1 MAPPRNI
8 LVLGGGIAGIAAA
21 LALSKE
27 LSPKVPGLRITIF
40 ELHHVP
46 STSGGAINLN
56 PAAQR
61 HLNHLGV
68 LKELDRM
75 GPDGGVEVKEVELFS
90 IHSGRRL
97 GRVDFSGKDGRGYGG
112 YKARR
117 VMRISLHLALLA
129 AAEKASNI
137 DVQFGKKVIDGI
149 ESGQTV
155 TIFFED
161 GSHAV
166 GDLALGCD
174 GVHSPT
180 RMRLVDPSTLS
191 EYTGVCFIQTTIRTS
206 QIAAP
211 IHFETTAMN
220 RARHGG
226 LLTTY
231 YHSTKEDIFV
241 AALAEVDAAE
251 ISSESASPRYRSST
265 TRHRRTTSERLRD
278 EVCGRFGDCAIPCVR
293 EIIEKSTN
301 WALYPV
307 YQLPPDRKWYT
318 ERTLLLG
325 DAAHAMPPR
334 DESAAYALDDAIL
347 FSRVLSLYIYQ
358 PIKEAFDV
366 YESMRRSSVTKAYNS
381 SNVTWAA
388 NKGSG
393 RWTNRLE
400 ECLTPW
406 QLYKDRKARIGAWEF
421 DASTLHIPP
430 PPRSPCQPSLCSLGH
445 R

>member
-1 MAPPRNI
+1 MVPMGPPRNI

-21 LALSKE
+21 LALSRE
-27 LSPKVPGLRITIF
+27 LSQKVPDLKITIF
-40 ELHHVP
+40 ELHNVP

-61 HLNHLGV
+61 HLDHLGV
-68 LKELDRM
+68 LEELDKM
-75 GPDGGVEVKEVELFS
+75 GADGGVEVKAVELFS

-97 GRVDFSGKDGRGYGG
+97 GRVDFAGKDGKGYGG

-117 VMRISLHLALLA
+117 VMRISLHLAMLA
-129 AAEKASNI
+129 AAEKTCNI
-137 DVQFGKKVIDGI
+137 EVKFGKKVIDGI
-149 ESGQTV
+149 ESGETV

-161 GSHAV
+161 GSSAV

-191 EYTGVCFIQTTIRTS
+191 EYTGVCFIQTTIKADRIT
-206 QIAAP
+206 AP

-220 RARHGG
+220 RARQGG

-231 YHSTKEDIFV
+231 SHSTKEDIFV

-251 ISSESASPRYRSST
+251 ISGDSGPRSRNPN
-265 TRHRRTTSERLRD
+265 RQHRRTTSERLRD
-278 EVCGRFGDCAIPCVR
+278 EICGRFGDCAIPCVR

-307 YQLPPDRKWYT
+307 YHLPPDRKWHT

-347 FSRVLSLYIYQ
+347 FSRILSLYYHQ
-358 PIKEAFDV
+358 PVKDSFDI
-366 YESMRRSSVTKAYNS
+366 YESMRRSSVTKAYNA
-381 SNVTWAA
+381 SNATWMGSKS
-388 NKGSG
+388 NSG
-393 RWTNRLE
+393 RWASRIE
-400 ECLTPW
+400 ACLTPW
-406 QLYKDRKARIGAWEF
+406 QMYRDKKARIGAWEF
-421 DASTLHIPP
+421 DASTIPIPP
-430 PPRSPCQPSLCSLGH
+430 PP
-445 R
+445 